1 MDILLLLL
9 GLFFVIL
16 GIIGSFLPILP
27 GPFTGWIGLWIL
39 HFTDAVPMD
48 RTFLGITLVIAIAI
62 WILDYIIPIIGTK
75 KFGGS
80 RAGMLGTFLGL
91 IIGLLSPIPFG
102 IIIGP
107 FVGALIG
114 ELIHQADTKKAIK
127 AAFGSFIGFITGTFL
142 KFIIATI
149 YFGLFVKIAFWD
161 FGSSFF

>member
-1 MDILLLLL
+1 MDILFLIL

-16 GIIGSFLPILP
+16 GIIGSFLPVLP
-27 GPFTGWIGLWIL
+27 GPFTGWIGLLIL

-48 RTFLGITLVIAIAI
+48 HTFLVITLVVAIAI
-62 WILDYIIPIIGTK
+62 WILDYIIPVIGTK

-80 RAGMLGTFLGL
+80 RAGMIGTVLGL

-114 ELIHQADTKKAIK
+114 ELMHQSDTNKALK

-142 KFIIATI
+142 KFIVATI
-149 YFGLFVKIAFWD
+149 YFGLFLKIAFWD
-161 FGSSFF
+161 YGSGFF